1 MAYVSPFEDA
11 PTADAAQLREA
22 SGANDNVLTRSLRG
36 GVYGAGSQLLSTGA
50 AVADA
55 VGADEVGGYLHG
67 QSKGLRDTAALPG
80 NAPRVG
86 SYSQLRD
93 DFSMDNLGEYV
104 GGLVGG
110 SLPMT
115 AAGIAGGMA
124 TGGAGFVPAMLGAG
138 AATLPFNVGEVVQRQ
153 QADPQALQ
161 QSAGQRLGEAVLG
174 GAGASAVESLVPG
187 LVGRQ
192 ILGKG
197 VGNLAKESFKQMAGR
212 NAMDIPLE
220 GLTEGAGTA
229 VKQFATNQDK
239 PLDWNEIKEGAIGG
253 AAAGSVFTGVGTA
266 ADAMHSV
273 APKTGELLGNAR
285 TSIRDR
291 LNAARNKVGEQV
303 DKAEATAPGKKIRGV
318 FDDVTDML
326 DRGKQKFDDTLDK
339 VMRGE
344 ELGSPADWLAAT
356 TDEAKKR
363 MTDFSDSE
371 RVKAATSWA
380 KEMLDDAGLDAAKRA
395 DITDALKNATD
406 RTSQMTIAGLK
417 KTWDLSRA
425 GAAKI
430 KDLADAVGEEYN
442 NYNRRDVD
450 VESRTVDEEPAA
462 PSQLSRLGLSAKAE
476 PAAPDAPAATT
487 EPAKM
492 TIKEFAAARKAFIS
506 KAMQD
511 DPELSPEAARE
522 LFNTS
527 QNDGRIS
534 FPTTPTPPKL
544 SEDYSGIHKVIA
556 DAIKNNGIVERRP
569 DLFDTPAKINTMA
582 STMRML
588 MDQMTKGPVK
598 LSVMKKTVRLL
609 GDDAVSVLS
618 TLKDAMKYD
627 ADPQQAER
635 FFSNINTMMDIEKG
649 ETALHEVMAAS
660 MIEQKTHPIAQDA
673 DVLLAHARGKL
684 DDNAPRSPGEAA
696 VTDRMIN
703 EFYARTYG
711 DKADVVRAAVEK
723 AAALEGRARSESK
736 DRLDEN
742 GAAVEDTH
750 HSEGGFDESG
760 ARLEAGAR
768 DMQVYGLTKPDT
780 KGNSKSQLNGTAM
793 HKDSKYA
800 KQHMLDV
807 RAKFPDVDS
816 NGDYTH
822 EVRFEQLPGS
832 EYGHIVVEK
841 YDNSKEFN
849 ETDLEAMKLDT
860 HKYPDSKSRIEVAG
874 HIIDAVKVAST
885 MRGKLQGQFE
895 SGATTA
901 KGRLAE
907 GFKHGLSMLM
917 TQFGERVKVGDSAV
931 IGYVGGMPFTWG
943 EAQKLDRRTHADK
956 MNDVDVQEMT
966 QLRKEFKDAKN
977 AGAEPEVLKEI
988 LDAYKE
994 LEGNQRAAKDKELGR
1009 GEDYQG
1015 RSMKRQRP
1023 PATRFQDH
1031 MPPTNAGDAPVRG
1044 VYPAVSIEV
1053 DPETGAQRTTSSNN
1067 LNGESKDDDGV
1078 TAKDK
1083 DGNIHALGDNSEP
1096 VFGGNDKNRVTRKP
1110 WGSVDK
1116 QDGPQIPAKVTSN
1129 AKEIRNKQ
1137 LDLAPKD
1144 ENVHR
1149 SNMDGSGH
1157 FVSPTQ
1163 LKHNNLVAA
1172 IGDWDGEA
1180 SAGAAKLK
1188 ARAQTLLAN
1197 FAMMSQSDQRRFSS
1211 IAPEDVKAGRDL
1223 KPVKFTP
1230 MSMADAR
1237 SIVNDLAVKY
1247 KDRILPPGEKAQSV
1261 PTKQVTTHERNPVQF
1276 YNDGKAGVRGPEKA
1290 AAQPAAKT
1298 SINEGL
1304 VDKVVL
1310 SENYPTTVAG
1320 AEKFLNAAKK
1330 RFEALKAEDQRVL
1343 NDDDHPTQR
1352 LPEAEQK
1359 VLDAL
1364 HQTFDKNSDLAPFF
1378 TELDGWDAVPEA
1390 EQIRLMKFAESL
1402 TEGKPDPKPV
1412 AAKKAAFLERA
1423 ASGDKALIEELKT
1436 STDAKGLQRALELLN
1451 DHELDFNEASQEADN
1466 VMDTYDVLN
1475 DRLAELVGGS
1485 EDVAYGLQTRKYSL
1499 MSTSIHD
1506 DLGRDG
1512 FAATH
1517 DSPIKHE
1524 GRFDWRAHRG
1534 KGEGN
1539 AAFGAGTYLSTA
1551 DGVHRSYKDQFT
1563 AKLNRHIRDSA
1574 AMLELREQLQE
1585 ARDDANHYLEILQ
1598 DGIKFGVTVIKMGS
1612 YETREEA
1619 QAALDAEIDST
1630 KAKLA
1635 EYRKML
1641 LPENEGKYN
1650 ADGVNRNIDYLQN
1663 EKLPRL
1669 RTEKITDYE
1678 AELKAAEARED
1689 AIGRK
1694 LDEERA
1700 KLEVH
1705 KPPTYHVSVDIK
1717 KEQLLDWDKPAPNEL
1732 LGDPT
1737 VRDALD
1743 AHYHVKGNHY
1753 SEDKVTGGDVYRA
1766 LTMQLGYSKGIK
1778 GKAAQAAA
1786 SDHLQSLG
1794 ILGHKYNASGGRDEE
1809 HPNYVIYDDSK
1820 ITTNY
1825 VHFDKTTT
1833 NPNKSSG
1840 PRRRLSVEQHIEK
1853 VLGKSVRVAWQA
1865 FTHAGQYTHAY
1876 GKGLIE
1882 LSVHA
1887 LNPMSTA
1894 YHESLHAFFA
1904 QLRDAGAT
1912 DITHVLNK
1920 AAASEHV
1927 MAQLKERFKNEPA
1940 VLAQLKD
1947 PEERAAYMYQMWASD
1962 PTFKVNIAAKNV
1974 FQKIAAV
1981 IRKALGIW
1989 SNDERALHIMEYF
2002 HSGEYA
2008 KAMGTPNAVRRALME
2023 TGTNRA
2029 LEAAKTF
2036 TEPLGRLAD
2045 AMVSSGDARLRDT
2058 NIPALIELADKIKR
2072 PGTEIG
2078 GDQGFIPAARIATT
2092 KRLGEMAAQLEGYTP
2107 EQLKEAL
2114 EALQSGLVAPS
2125 PEGRLAVRAVKDIL
2139 ARTKAYMEGAG
2150 VELGDLGPDYFPR
2163 VWDPHFISQNE
2174 QAMQDMLQ
2182 PYVRSGEFKGNPT
2195 EFIRR
2200 LTSREGNEFGIESRK
2215 PGMQHTKT
2223 RDLAFLKNEDVA
2235 PFLNKDLMGTLA
2247 SYIGQAARR
2256 AEWERRLGG
2265 GKLETLLL
2273 GARGEGATNA
2283 QMAMVEDYLEGVDG
2297 TLGDDINPTARR
2309 LMGNMIV
2316 YQNIRLLPMAMFSM
2330 LVDPMGILVR
2340 GGTVAEAWG
2349 TFKRGMASIPVT
2361 YGKKAAPD
2369 FAEQVA
2375 ELVGVVDNAMLTS
2388 VMGDLYTQGMVG
2400 GTAKKINNA
2409 FFKYNMVEGLNR
2421 AFRVGASEAAIKF
2434 MARHA
2439 DGTQSTHSARWM
2451 AELGLRPGDIKV
2463 LAGGHIALTQAAGLT
2478 RAQEQRVHAAIN
2490 QWVDGA
2496 MLRPDAADKPIWMND
2511 PHYALISHLKQFV
2524 FTFQKVILGRM
2535 VHELRNG
2542 NYVPAMALATYVP
2555 VMIAADAAKG
2565 LIQGGGDVPEW
2576 KKGWGV
2582 ADYVGHGV
2590 QRAGLFGVGQF
2601 GVDVAEDV
2609 KRGGSGFGALS
2620 GPTLEQLAD
2629 AVQLMNGHKQFGST
2643 LLDAMPANA
2652 LYKESLG
2659 GHGEAKAD
2667 PAVPH

>member
-1 MAYVSPFEDA
+1 MSKDLFGEAEAILARNPSATA
-11 PTADAAQLREA
+11 PVEYEGQGNTVAD
-22 SGANDNVLTRSLRG
+22 SLRKG
-36 GVYGAGSQLLSTGA
+36 WNSGLLGAGSQLQS
-50 AVADA
+50 VAGLA
-55 VGADEVGGYLHG
+55 GEALGADEFASNRRTDSMALRRDAEAAAPQIGRWDQVNGVGDFAKY
-67 QSKGLRDTAALPG
+67 AA
-80 NAPRVG
+80 
-86 SYSQLRD
+86 
-93 DFSMDNLGEYV
+93 
-104 GGLVGG
+104 GLVGG
-110 SLPMT
+110 SAPIS
-115 AAGIAGGMA
+115 IAGMGA
-124 TGGAGFVPAMLGAG
+124 AALTGGGVVPGILAAG
-138 AATLPFNVGEVVQRQ
+138 AATAPFEMGDVIQKQE
-153 QADPQALQ
+153 ADPEAMQK
-161 QSAGQRLGEAVLG
+161 SAGERLGAAALG
-174 GAGASAVESLVPG
+174 GGVSALAQGVVPG
-187 LVGRQ
+187 IVGKQ
-192 ILGKG
+192 LKGLGATRAAGQSVKG
-197 VGNLAKESFKQMAGR
+197 VLAQNLAGDAL
-212 NAMDIPLE
+212 LE
-220 GLTEGAGTA
+220 GGAEGGGDVIKQLAA
-229 VKQFATNQDK
+229 NPNRDIDWDSVKEN
-239 PLDWNEIKEGAIGG
+239 AIGG
-253 AAAGSVFTGVGTA
+253 AVAGGAMGGVGATGDLVHRNGPMIG
-266 ADAMHSV
+266 DALSS
-273 APKTGELLGNAR
+273 AR
-285 TSIRDR
+285 TSINER
-291 LNAARNKVGEQV
+291 LAKLRGAAGEKI
-303 DKAEATAPGKKIRGV
+303 DAAAETAPGKKIRGV

-430 KDLADAVGEEYN
+430 KDLADAVGEE
-442 NYNRRDVD
+442 
-450 VESRTVDEEPAA
+450 PAA

-511 DPELSPEAARE
+511 DPDLSPEAARE

-556 DAIKNNGIVERRP
+556 DAIKDNGIVERRP

-618 TLKDAMKYD
+618 TLKNAMKYD

-684 DDNAPRSPGEAA
+684 DNNAPRSPGEAA

-703 EFYARTYG
+703 EFYTRTYG
-711 DKADVVRAAVEK
+711 DKADIVRAAVEK
-723 AAALEGRARSESK
+723 AAAMEGRARSESK

-901 KGRLAE
+901 RGRLAE

-966 QLRKEFKDAKN
+966 QLRKEYRDAKN
-977 AGAEPEVLKEI
+977 AGASPEVLEEI

-1129 AKEIRNKQ
+1129 AKDIRNKQ
-1137 LDLAPKD
+1137 LDLSTKD
-1144 ENVHR
+1144 ENIHR

-1180 SAGAAKLK
+1180 SADAAKLK

-1197 FAMMSQSDQRRFSS
+1197 FAMMSQADQRRFSS

-1237 SIVNDLAVKY
+1237 SIVNDLATKY
-1247 KDRILPPGEKAQSV
+1247 KDQIVAPGEEAQSV
-1261 PTKQVTTHERNPVQF
+1261 PTKQVTTHQRNPVQF

-1290 AAQPAAKT
+1290 AAQPAAKP
-1298 SINEGL
+1298 SINEKL

-1330 RFEALKAEDQRVL
+1330 RLAALEAEDRRVL

-1352 LPEAEQK
+1352 LPKEEQE

-1364 HQTFDKNSDLAPFF
+1364 RQTFDKNSDLAPFF
-1378 TELDGWDAVPEA
+1378 TELAGWDAVPEA

-1402 TEGKPDPKPV
+1402 TEGKPDPKTV
-1412 AAKKAAFLERA
+1412 AAKSAASFGDKASTGRMQAEFPALVLREPTLRERAEITKHRDALAARLGEKMPKVEGFSIRDGAMGNFAGKAVTRGGQHHILLAKELFDDTTPFLGSTQDKVERATLHEIGHLFDRDDGHFSDNAAAFKEGGRVYEELQALTEASAYAHDWYGYAFGTKNPHRELFAQAFSAFHYNPEALKNAAPKTYSFIRNYLQNRDAGGSGQVGRADNAAQLDRPVSAVQEADTQARKQAFLARA
-1423 ASGDKALIEELKT
+1423 ASGDKAQLEHLKT

-1451 DHELDFNEASQEADN
+1451 EHEFDFNKASQEADN
-1466 VMDTYDVLN
+1466 VMDTYDAIEA
-1475 DRLAELVGGS
+1475 RLAELVQNP
-1485 EDVAYGLQTRKYSL
+1485 DTAYGLQTQKHSL
-1499 MSTSIHD
+1499 ES
-1506 DLGRDG
+1506 
-1512 FAATH
+1512 
-1517 DSPIKHE
+1517 
-1524 GRFDWRAHRG
+1524 
-1534 KGEGN
+1534 
-1539 AAFGAGTYLSTA
+1539 
-1551 DGVHRSYKDQFT
+1551 
-1563 AKLNRHIRDSA
+1563 
-1574 AMLELREQLQE
+1574 
-1585 ARDDANHYLEILQ
+1585 
-1598 DGIKFGVTVIKMGS
+1598 
-1612 YETREEA
+1612 
-1619 QAALDAEIDST
+1619 
-1630 KAKLA
+1630 
-1635 EYRKML
+1635 
-1641 LPENEGKYN
+1641 
-1650 ADGVNRNIDYLQN
+1650 
-1663 EKLPRL
+1663 
-1669 RTEKITDYE
+1669 
-1678 AELKAAEARED
+1678 AEA
-1689 AIGRK
+1689 
-1694 LDEERA
+1694 
-1700 KLEVH
+1700 
-1705 KPPTYHVSVDIK
+1705 
-1717 KEQLLDWDKPAPNEL
+1717 
-1732 LGDPT
+1732 
-1737 VRDALD
+1737 
-1743 AHYHVKGNHY
+1743 
-1753 SEDKVTGGDVYRA
+1753 
-1766 LTMQLGYSKGIK
+1766 
-1778 GKAAQAAA
+1778 
-1786 SDHLQSLG
+1786 
-1794 ILGHKYNASGGRDEE
+1794 
-1809 HPNYVIYDDSK
+1809 
-1820 ITTNY
+1820 
-1825 VHFDKTTT
+1825 T
-1833 NPNKSSG
+1833 NPNKGAG

-1853 VLGKSVRVAWQA
+1853 VLGKSVRVAWQS
-1865 FTHAGQYTHAY
+1865 FTHAGQYTHAF

-1920 AAASEHV
+1920 AASSEHV
-1927 MAQLKERFKNEPA
+1927 IAQLKERFKGQPA

-1962 PTFKVNIAAKNV
+1962 PTFKVSIAAKNV
-1974 FQKIAAV
+1974 FQKIAAL
-1981 IRKALGIW
+1981 IRKTLGIW

-2002 HSGEYA
+2002 NSGEYA
-2008 KAMGTPNAVRRALME
+2008 ANMGQPNAVRRALME

-2029 LEAAKTF
+2029 VETAKTF

-2114 EALQSGLVAPS
+2114 EALQSGLAAPS
-2125 PEGRLAVRAVKDIL
+2125 AEGRLAVRAVKDIL

-2174 QAMQDMLQ
+2174 QAMQDMLE
-2182 PYVRSGEFKGNPT
+2182 PYVRSGQFKGSPT

-2200 LTSREGNEFGIESRK
+2200 LTSRGGNEFGIESRK
-2215 PGMQHTKT
+2215 PGMQHTKA

-2273 GARGEGATNA
+2273 GAQGEGATSA

-2340 GGTVAEAWG
+2340 GGTVAEAWS

-2375 ELVGVVDNAMLTS
+2375 ELVGVVDNAILTS

-2400 GTAKKINNA
+2400 GTVKKINNA